1 MRRVLERGGKSKVEP
16 VSCRTNGGDLLLFAY
31 GHSTS
36 CFIAF
41 RCIDDDCWMPL
52 GSTVY
57 RARVNSRAKR
67 LSHQK
72 QLGDGKAKEKGREQ
86 TERQRERERERSSL
100 D

>member
-16 VSCRTNGGDLLLFAY
+16 VSCQTNGGHLLLFAC

-52 GSTVY
+52 GSAVY

-72 QLGDGKAKEKGREQ
+72 QWGDGKAKEKGRGEQ
-86 TERQRERERERSSL
+86 TERERSSL